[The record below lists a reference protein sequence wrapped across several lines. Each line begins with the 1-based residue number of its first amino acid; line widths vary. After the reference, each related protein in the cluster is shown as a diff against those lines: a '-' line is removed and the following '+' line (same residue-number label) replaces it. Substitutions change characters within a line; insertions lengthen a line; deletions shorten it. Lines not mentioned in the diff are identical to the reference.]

1 MGNKL
6 NGNDS
11 IGETFKEIFRNKD
24 IHPLNTDYSNGDLY
38 NEICNILLNVLKY
51 LEDKSLLKI
60 VNIDYISV

>member
-11 IGETFKEIFRNKD
+11 IGGTFKEIFRNKD

-38 NEICNILLNVLKY
+38 NEICNILLTSEVKP
-51 LEDKSLLKI
+51 I
-60 VNIDYISV
+60 